1 MEPQPPTPDS
11 VDWLTRLGA
20 PYVATALAGMLSAL
34 IGLLAW
40 VAGKVLDR
48 VAELERLVHGKAAS
62 AGVEEALAALAAADT
77 RLSRELADLR
87 VHVEHSTITR
97 DDVER
102 RLASI
107 LADLRMVETRLYD
120 VVRGRGS

>member
-40 VAGKVLDR
+40 IANKVLDR
-48 VAELERLVHGKAAS
+48 LSTLERLVHGKAAS

>member
-1 MEPQPPTPDS
+1 MPAAPDQTS
-11 VDWLTRLGA
+11 SEWLVRLGA

-40 VAGKVLDR
+40 IANKVLDR
-48 VAELERLVHGKAAS
+48 LSTLERLVHGKAAS

>member
-1 MEPQPPTPDS
+1 MQPEPPTPDS

-20 PYVATALAGMLSAL
+20 PYVATALAGMLSTL

-40 VAGKVLDR
+40 IASKVLDR
-48 VAELERLVHGKAAS
+48 IAELERLVHNKAAS
-62 AGVEEALAALAAADT
+62 AGVEEALAALAAADN

>member
-1 MEPQPPTPDS
+1 MQPEPPTPDS

-20 PYVATALAGMLSAL
+20 PYVATALAGMLSTL

-40 VAGKVLDR
+40 IASKVLDR
-48 VAELERLVHGKAAS
+48 IAELERLVHNKAAS

-120 VVRGRGS
+120 VVRARGS

>member
-1 MEPQPPTPDS
+1 MQPQPPTPDS

-40 VAGKVLDR
+40 IASKVLDR
-48 VAELERLVHGKAAS
+48 IAELERLVHNKAAS

-107 LADLRMVETRLYD
+107 LADLRIVETRLYD

>member
-1 MEPQPPTPDS
+1 MQPEPPTPDS

-20 PYVATALAGMLSAL
+20 PYVATALAGMLSTL

-40 VAGKVLDR
+40 IASKVLDR
-48 VAELERLVHGKAAS
+48 IAELERLVHNKAAS